1 MKKNHSKSPKPVE
14 SYKQPGQ
21 RVNLPTDQT
30 EAYMEDE
37 DKEPVK
43 YTPNLREHKG
53 RPALAWDRKADDA
66 ESVWAY
72 PLYIQ
77 EKIHPGAFVNS
88 LAKLQENESR
98 QGDLFNDFN
107 GLPENA
113 SYEWYEHQGYWQNRI
128 IKGPNR
134 EIMAS
139 LLAKENMGGT
149 VQMIFFDPPYGIS
162 YKANMQADTRNREPK
177 SGDKVLNDRVSCKAF
192 RDTYERGIHSYLDVT
207 RQTVVLARDLLAEEG
222 SFFMQIGKANV
233 HRLAVLLDEI
243 FGEENRV
250 ATITF
255 AKTGS
260 TPAKKI
266 SEIAD
271 YLLWYAKNK
280 KVSKFHQIYEEIGKR
295 QDVVKKFGWGAMLEL
310 KDGTTRTLTK
320 LERENP
326 DKEIPEGALI
336 FERMPL
342 LSQNTSTTGLSEPYE
357 WNSKTYTCNVGHQW
371 RVKINGMDR
380 LAELNRLDA
389 GESGELE
396 LRWKLYEFEYPGT
409 PINNIWS
416 KSLSP
421 NDMHYV
427 VETAEKVI
435 ERCILMTT
443 DPGDIVLDP
452 TCGSGTSAFVAEKWG
467 RRWITIDA
475 ASVAVSLA
483 RQRLAT
489 GIFPY
494 HLLLDSS
501 EGQTEEYKLNYQLL
515 AGSNDVPKFDGG
527 HGHDIRKGFVY
538 ERVATVSA
546 GILAYDKN
554 VPPTLLV
561 DRTKKKPGVIRVAS
575 PFTVESHNPHQVVNP
590 ELALHEDLGDAGL
603 VENIIK
609 ALEKSGVRSGKQK
622 LQISDIQPIE
632 YRQFDPFGVT
642 HIAKIDGEDAGVVIA
657 PEDCTVTRHMIT
669 RAANSCLDLS
679 GGRIRMLLI
688 VGFAF
693 EVARGEQIERRGKLT
708 IYKAQAN
715 QDLRIAELKDSE
727 GDQAFVHVGEPDIT
741 VESIGDN
748 GQLICKVNGYDTYDP
763 RTGQL
768 KIGGKDEIACW
779 MLDTNYDGESFFAK
793 RIHFPGA
800 ARDNQ
805 IKNFARKLGSRI
817 EKELW
822 ENTLSCISA
831 PFDRPQTGQVAVRI
845 ITCTHTE
852 LTAEIDV

>member
-14 SYKQPGQ
+14 SYKQTG
-21 RVNLPTDQT
+21 RRINLPTDQT

-53 RPALAWDRKADDA
+53 RPALAWDRKVDDA
-66 ESVWAY
+66 ESVRAY

-88 LAKLQENESR
+88 LTELPKNKGG

-113 SYEWYEHQGYWQNRI
+113 TYEWYEHQGYWQNRI

-134 EIMAS
+134 EVMAS

-162 YKANMQADTRNREPK
+162 YKANMQVDTRNREPK
-177 SGDKVLNDRVSCKAF
+177 RGDKVLNDRVSCKAF

-207 RQTVVLARDLLAEEG
+207 RQTVVLARDLLTEEG

-233 HRLAVLLDEI
+233 HRLAVLLDEV

-255 AKTGS
+255 VKTGS
-260 TPAKKI
+260 SSTSYLP
-266 SEIAD
+266 EVAD
-271 YLLWYAKNK
+271 YLLWYAKDK
-280 KVSKFHQIYEEIGKR
+280 SLTKYRHVHTSLTRKEVIEHFTSY
-295 QDVVKKFGWGAMLEL
+295 AMLEL
-310 KDGTTRTLTK
+310 ADGGTRKLTNK
-320 LERENP
+320 EKENP
-326 DKEIPEGALI
+326 DKEIPKNAKI
-336 FERMPL
+336 FGRMR
-342 LSQNTSTTGLSEPYE
+342 LSSQHTSTTGRSEPYK
-357 WNSKTYTCNVGHQW
+357 WKGRSYPCPIGDQW
-371 RVKINGMDR
+371 RVSHEGIDR
-380 LAELNRLDA
+380 LSDLNRLDA
-389 GESGELE
+389 GESGDLK
-396 LRWKLYEFEYPGT
+396 LCWKLYEAEVPGKKRH
-409 PINNIWS
+409 NVWLE
-416 KSLSP
+416 KHSP

-494 HLLLDSS
+494 HLLLDSR
-501 EGQTEEYKLNYQLL
+501 EGQTEEYKLNYQFL
-515 AGSNDVPKFDGG
+515 AGSNDIPKFDEGK
-527 HGHDIRKGFVY
+527 HEHDIRKGFVY

-546 GILAYDKN
+546 GILAYDQN

-561 DRTKKKPGVIRVAS
+561 DRTKKKSGVIRVAS
-575 PFTVESHNPHQVVNP
+575 PFTVESHNPYRVVNP

-603 VENIIK
+603 MENIIK
-609 ALEKSGVRSGKQK
+609 ALEKSGVRSGDQK
-622 LQISDIQPIE
+622 LRISDVQLME
-632 YRQFDPFGVT
+632 DRQFYPFGVT
-642 HIAKIDGEDAGVVIA
+642 HLAKIDGKDAGIVIA

-693 EVARGEQIERRGKLT
+693 EVTRGEKIERRGKLT

-715 QDLRIAELKDSE
+715 QDLRIGELKDSE

-741 VESIGDN
+741 VESVGDN
-748 GQLICKVNGYDTYDP
+748 DQLICKINGYDTYDP

-768 KIGGKDEIACW
+768 KIGGEDEIACW

-793 RIHFPGA
+793 RIHFPGVA
-800 ARDNQ
+800 GDNQ
-805 IKNFARKLGSRI
+805 IKKFARELGSQI
-817 EKELW
+817 DKELW
-822 ENTLSCISA
+822 ETTLSCTSA
-831 PFDRPQTGQVAVRI
+831 PFDRPQTGRVAVRI